1 MPGKAFQV
9 NITKMS
15 NVKFLP
21 YTLVLHCLPW
31 TRSVSVKLIKLHENS
46 WKGKEL
52 DHIEYLYKPLLNIN
66 TCNRQVMMSQKLN
79 WLNYGIGWHIQVF
92 LPFIWANWLVH
103 SLGKWY
109 VRFRTGNWIST
120 PNRIYYLYKS
130 LPFTERSETGIKD
143 GFEEMKKKANKHQ
156 DYLFRCYVAPGNFLL
171 ERPKKSR
178 SLYITTGFSGNF
190 CK

>member
-9 NITKMS
+9 NMTKMS

-31 TRSVSVKLIKLHENS
+31 TLSVSVKLIKLHENS

-79 WLNYGIGWHIQVF
+79 WLNYGIGWHIQIF
-92 LPFIWANWLVH
+92 FAIYMGQLV
-103 SLGKWY
+103 GPQFGQM
-109 VRFRTGNWIST
+109 VRKI
-120 PNRIYYLYKS
+120 
-130 LPFTERSETGIKD
+130 
-143 GFEEMKKKANKHQ
+143 Q
-156 DYLFRCYVAPGNFLL
+156 DW
-171 ERPKKSR
+171 
-178 SLYITTGFSGNF
+178 
-190 CK
+190 

>member
-1 MPGKAFQV
+1 MQ
-9 NITKMS
+9 NIPPHTW
-15 NVKFLP
+15 
-21 YTLVLHCLPW
+21 VLHCPPW
-31 TRSVSVKLIKLHENS
+31 TLSVSVKLIKLHENS

-143 GFEEMKKKANKHQ
+143 GFEEMKKKKTNKHQ
-156 DYLFRCYVAPGNFLL
+156 DYLFRCYVHPGNFLL
-171 ERPKKSR
+171 ERPKKFR
-178 SLYITTGFSGNF
+178 SLYITTRFSGNF
-190 CK
+190 CKW

>member
-1 MPGKAFQV
+1 MQ
-9 NITKMS
+9 NIPPHTW
-15 NVKFLP
+15 
-21 YTLVLHCLPW
+21 VLHCPPW
-31 TRSVSVKLIKLHENS
+31 TLSVSVKLIKLHENS

-143 GFEEMKKKANKHQ
+143 GSGLPFQMLRSSRKFSAGTTQEVPFPLHYNQ
-156 DYLFRCYVAPGNFLL
+156 IFRKLL
-171 ERPKKSR
+171 
-178 SLYITTGFSGNF
+178 
-190 CK
+190 